1 MTKQPSTRL
10 VNYLT
15 SVSVGLNSFTRLV
28 WNDIATN
35 CLPRKLSPRILN
47 TSASS
52 KMRSRAHRSASSSLK
67 ISRHRAGFLLLVKTV
82 IKTALFIVSAVNQIK
97 EQTSI
102 FSIKFAV
109 ANLINNQTGG
119 ANQGIQARSSFSCLA
134 RIRQFVTKLRSFNEI
149 GFKSLLTAFICPL
162 SSVPWLWV
170 IFGICSFSRGAALFS
185 ICWTRWVT
193 PNGYVIWISNW
204 SVWNSENHLE
214 VRLPYVSI
222 VPQS

>member
-15 SVSVGLNSFTRLV
+15 SASVGLNSFTRLV
-28 WNDIATN
+28 WNDIVTN

-82 IKTALFIVSAVNQIK
+82 LKLPSLLYLRSTKSKNRRVFSRSNSQW
-97 EQTSI
+97 SI
-102 FSIKFAV
+102 SSI
-109 ANLINNQTGG
+109 IRQE

-149 GFKSLLTAFICPL
+149 GFKSLLTAFIAKCLSQVRFSCPRRTNK
-162 SSVPWLWV
+162 SQ
-170 IFGICSFSRGAALFS
+170 IA
-185 ICWTRWVT
+185 
-193 PNGYVIWISNW
+193 
-204 SVWNSENHLE
+204 
-214 VRLPYVSI
+214 VSI
-222 VPQS
+222 YSRENWHFSNVQRPGL